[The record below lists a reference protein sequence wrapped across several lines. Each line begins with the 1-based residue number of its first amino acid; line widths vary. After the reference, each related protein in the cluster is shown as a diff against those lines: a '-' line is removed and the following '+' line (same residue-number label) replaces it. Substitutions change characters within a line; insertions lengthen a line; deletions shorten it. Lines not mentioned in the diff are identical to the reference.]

1 MDIKAKKALTIISLI
16 LLTAVYCMI
25 FALSADRGEE
35 SSNIS
40 RTVTAWFWHMYYSLF
55 GGEGKGENVIVAV
68 NSTEDI
74 VRKIAHFMEYMAVGF
89 LSYGIVVMWSTRLR
103 KWFLI
108 VFGQL
113 VISAALDEWHQYFVP
128 GRYASVKDVFI
139 DTAGGVTGVSVILA
153 LVMVGRLMHRHRK
166 NQFF

>member
-89 LSYGIVVMWSTRLR
+89 LSYGIVAMWSVKLR
-103 KWFLI
+103 KWFFI
-108 VFGQL
+108 VFGQV
-113 VISAALDEWHQYFVP
+113 VISGALDEWHQYFVP
-128 GRYASVKDVFI
+128 GRFASLKDVLI
-139 DTAGGVTGVSVILA
+139 DTAGGLTGIAVIL
-153 LVMVGRLMHRHRK
+153 LPVMLTRRK
-166 NQFF
+166 RSHPNT